1 MPKRSVDLSAPFQTF
16 PNACRLTGLSVSY
29 LRQGCKS
36 GRVPHIKAGS
46 TDLVNVPLL
55 LQRLNEESEAGK
67 A

>member
-1 MPKRSVDLSAPFQTF
+1 MPKRNVDLSAPFQTL
-16 PNACRLTGLSVSY
+16 PNACRLTGLSTSF
-29 LRQGCKS
+29 LRQGCRD

-46 TDLVNVPLL
+46 TFLVNVPLL